1 MRIMKMN
8 FKVLLLAVFVAIASC
23 SFTTKK
29 FYNPEKDK
37 LLIDLITYVLE
48 KGHYSH
54 KDINDA
60 FSKNIYRNFI
70 AGVDPLKRYFLMS
83 DIEEFKR
90 YETSIDDQ
98 IKIKDVTFFNLVYS
112 RLSQRI
118 AEIEKMYPT
127 ILEQSFDYK
136 MDLSLI
142 HI

>member
-1 MRIMKMN
+1 M
-8 FKVLLLAVFVAIASC
+8 LSL
-23 SFTTKK
+23 
-29 FYNPEKDK
+29 
-37 LLIDLITYVLE
+37 
-48 KGHYSH
+48 
-54 KDINDA
+54 
-60 FSKNIYRNFI
+60 KNIYRNFI

-136 MDLSLI
+136 MDEELNVDYDKIAYAKDKKALRNRWRKQLKFSTISNYYDLI
-142 HI
+142 EENETVLNDSSKKEQKRS